1 MSFYNTL
8 KDDINV
14 IIKNSFLKNT
24 YKKEVYDMFQVSEPP
39 IDKFGD
45 VSTNVALTL

>member
-1 MSFYNTL
+1 MSFYNIL

-24 YKKEVYDMFQVSEPP
+24 YKKEIPQHCFCLIEQYTGLMLPDH
-39 IDKFGD
+39 
-45 VSTNVALTL
+45 